1 MYSKTGRAVRG
12 AIATVVILA
21 AAACSD
27 SATSLE
33 NVEVSNQTDTFQ
45 FQATA
50 SDVTET
56 LTYNWSNTGT
66 SANVNQSGT
75 LTGGTA
81 TLTILDDAG
90 TQVYTRSLAETGTFQ
105 TDTGVTGTWVIRVQL
120 TGASGALNFR
130 VEKP

>member
-12 AIATVVILA
+12 AIAGLAILV

-27 SATSLE
+27 SATGLDD
-33 NVEVSNQTDTFQ
+33 VEVSNETDTFQ
-45 FQATA
+45 FQANAT
-50 SDVTET
+50 DVTQN
-56 LTYNWSNTGT
+56 LSYNWSNTGT

-81 TLTILDDAG
+81 VLEIRDGAG
-90 TQVYTRSLAETGTFQ
+90 ALVYQRSLAETGTFQ
-105 TDTGVTGTWVIRVQL
+105 TDTGVTGTWIIRVL
-120 TGASGALNFR
+120 LADAGGALNFR

>member
-12 AIATVVILA
+12 AIATLAILA

-27 SATSLE
+27 SGTSLE

-45 FQATA
+45 FQANAT
-50 SDVTET
+50 DVTET

-66 SANVNQSGT
+66 SANVNQSGS

-81 TLTILDDAG
+81 TLTIMDDAG
-90 TQVYTRSLAETGTFQ
+90 TQVYTRSLSETGTFQ
-105 TDTGVTGTWVIRVQL
+105 TDTGVTGTWTIRVL
-120 TGASGALNFR
+120 LSGASGALNFR

>member
-1 MYSKTGRAVRG
+1 MHSKAGKTVRG
-12 AIATVVILA
+12 AIAALAILA

-33 NVEVSNQTDTFQ
+33 NVQISNQTDTFQ

-56 LTYNWSNTGT
+56 LTYTWSNTGT
-66 SANVNQSGT
+66 SANVNQSGS

-90 TQVYTRSLAETGTFQ
+90 TQVYTRSLSETGTFQ
-105 TDTGVTGTWVIRVQL
+105 TNTGATGTWTIRVQMS
-120 TGASGALNFR
+120 GASGALNFR

>member
-12 AIATVVILA
+12 AIATLAILA

-27 SATSLE
+27 SATDLE

-56 LTYNWSNTGT
+56 LTYMWSNTGT
-66 SANVNQSGT
+66 SANVNQSGS

-90 TQVYTRSLAETGTFQ
+90 TQVYTRSLSETGTFQ
-105 TDTGVTGTWVIRVQL
+105 TDAGVTGTWTIRVQL

>member
-1 MYSKTGRAVRG
+1 MYSKASKAARG
-12 AIATVVILA
+12 AIAGLAILF

-27 SATSLE
+27 STTALE

-45 FQATA
+45 FQANA
-50 SDVTET
+50 ADVTET

-75 LTGGTA
+75 LTGGAA
-81 TLTILDDAG
+81 TLTIMDDAG
-90 TQVYTRSLAETGTFQ
+90 TQVYTRSLAETGTFE
-105 TDTGVTGTWVIRVQL
+105 TDAGVTGTWVIRVQL
-120 TGASGALNFR
+120 NGASGALNFR